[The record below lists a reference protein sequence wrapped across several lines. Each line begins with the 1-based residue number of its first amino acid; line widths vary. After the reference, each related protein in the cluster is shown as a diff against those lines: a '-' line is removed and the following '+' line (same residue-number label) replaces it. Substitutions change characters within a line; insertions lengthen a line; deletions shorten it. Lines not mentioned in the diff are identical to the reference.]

1 MRETYTDL
9 LGMREFINLKQD
21 DCMCAKCLSYGWH
34 GIVEEKKDLFKVL
47 QTLGKKMNIFNK
59 MTDPTHRLSE
69 RLDRAWNHMRT
80 TYGNHLKS
88 EDETASHCLRRQL
101 GHSCNHH
108 LDTPCSH
115 SRSDGVTKCPP
126 VKWADAPRTA
136 GDRSLGGRWDAN
148 CEVCDV
154 NCETGRGR
162 TVSSKSFKC
171 RYCANSCCNNCHKK
185 YYPAEGPDEKFRENK
200 EYICNECSS
209 ENDLAQHQPGGCA
222 MCDDLDHLP
231 VDIMDLVDKI
241 EKVSGVKTTKD
252 LRFKAETLVQNFK
265 DFRNHMARVAQQELH
280 WPHVLNEMRVNKQYD
295 KVCSPLVLT
304 PSYLYPI
311 P

>member
-1 MRETYTDL
+1 
-9 LGMREFINLKQD
+9 
-21 DCMCAKCLSYGWH
+21 
-34 GIVEEKKDLFKVL
+34 
-47 QTLGKKMNIFNK
+47 
-59 MTDPTHRLSE
+59 
-69 RLDRAWNHMRT
+69 
-80 TYGNHLKS
+80 
-88 EDETASHCLRRQL
+88 
-101 GHSCNHH
+101 
-108 LDTPCSH
+108 
-115 SRSDGVTKCPP
+115 
-126 VKWADAPRTA
+126 
-136 GDRSLGGRWDAN
+136 
-148 CEVCDV
+148 
-154 NCETGRGR
+154 
-162 TVSSKSFKC
+162 
-171 RYCANSCCNNCHKK
+171 
-185 YYPAEGPDEKFRENK
+185 
-200 EYICNECSS
+200 
-209 ENDLAQHQPGGCA
+209 